1 MCLQNVADVAED
13 TACRTVSGNAR
24 ILTFGVWPALK
35 HTRTLRELVARLLH
49 DPRSTVNIQLYIYKQ
64 SSISCALLSSQIL
77 FSLSM
82 IELKLIIDMKRYVTS
97 QKSTAVLS
105 LATMLLIKGKSH
117 FDRIDDGE
125 VPHPFSLSSPSP
137 APRIRTAR
145 AFNQVQELLEVT
157 TAVLL
162 LLAFL
167 C

>member
-1 MCLQNVADVAED
+1 MLF
-13 TACRTVSGNAR
+13 SPP
-24 ILTFGVWPALK
+24 F
-35 HTRTLRELVARLLH
+35 
-49 DPRSTVNIQLYIYKQ
+49 
-64 SSISCALLSSQIL
+64 SSQIL

-97 QKSTAVLS
+97 QKSIAVLS
-105 LATMLLIKGKSH
+105 LTTMLLIKGKSH

-125 VPHPFSLSSPSP
+125 VSHPLSLSSPSP

-145 AFNQVQELLEVT
+145 TFNQVQELLEVT